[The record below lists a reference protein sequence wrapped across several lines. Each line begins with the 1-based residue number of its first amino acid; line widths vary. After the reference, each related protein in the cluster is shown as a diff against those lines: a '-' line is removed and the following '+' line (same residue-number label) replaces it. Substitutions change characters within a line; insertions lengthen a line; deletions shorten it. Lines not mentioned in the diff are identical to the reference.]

1 MDIDIYGHKWPFFS
15 TSVSAF
21 RIMKKMN
28 LRLLSIFV
36 MVLCGVDGLLQGKV
50 IQSSSLHN
58 SPVEDQ
64 PEVGTTEA
72 YFYIGLGLC
81 SFSSWHQI
89 IMTIVSIYYK

>member
-1 MDIDIYGHKWPFFS
+1 MDIDIYGNKWPFFS

-21 RIMKKMN
+21 RMMKKMN
-28 LRLLSIFV
+28 LRLLSISV

-64 PEVGTTEA
+64 PEVPPRPISTLDWDFVRFPHG
-72 YFYIGLGLC
+72 IKLL
-81 SFSSWHQI
+81 
-89 IMTIVSIYYK
+89 